1 VLGPAIVET
10 HGAQVDAI
18 APAAAKIGDRVTLTG
33 HGFGAHNIR
42 VAVGNIRATVVAA
55 SGHRVTFI
63 VPRGLSAGP
72 TTVIVRNPG
81 GRSSSIAFTVLG
93 GSSGPSGPPTSGPP
107 DIVSEESAR
116 ASSAMISEAGGLV
129 SATATNGTAY
139 TLSIPAGAVLT
150 DTLITITPIATTVPF
165 SGASI
170 AVRLQPG
177 GLRLLRPAILE
188 ITPAAGA
195 AAAQTVAA
203 ISTDDVTR
211 RGPRTI
217 QSRLARWRLFLRW
230 LREKHRHPQAP
241 PNPVPPDPG
250 TPTDRTL
257 GFIFDDDGTNFE
269 VLPVV
274 ADGTTQ
280 AIEVAHFSAAGTAGA
295 TAADFVASIQPLI
308 NALPS
313 TLPPTQVASLVSS
326 MVSWLQPPPGGAPGF
341 DLCNT
346 TTICQQVFQ
355 IATDSLLAHRDQACS
370 TAQSFV
376 QSGEPFLAREAL
388 SQVARI
394 GARLVEL
401 GDLAEQAS
409 VPGFEQTFDFMCI
422 ADSLTSIVDL
432 VRDQILDNPRGGLL
446 AFLPDLAADAQLLD
460 LTDQQAYAETAL
472 RDVLSLLLERAI
484 SRCLLDADV
493 AVGESL
499 IELIQHVFPNTF
511 LDGIDPG
518 LAGRLSTALTECRI
532 RIEPAATNVGVGQA
546 VQFIGTAVGLTPPDV
561 TWSVSGGGS
570 INAQSGLFTA
580 GPTPGTSTITATS
593 VANPARSKSASVTV
607 VNVSV
612 SVSPSNSTI
621 APGGT
626 RQFSA
631 TVTGLSN
638 LDVEWTA
645 TRGTIDPL
653 TGFFTAPTTAGPV
666 TIRATS
672 VVTPVFGEAV
682 VSVVVSNGTIT
693 SLNHVTFIGAC
704 ASADLQVFTSGF
716 VNPAVTFTV
725 QGPGTLRNQTLIGTT
740 TFTTWR
746 AANGATGEIVIT
758 AASVENPNV
767 TRTGTFRVDPFV
779 AAYGGG
785 SSGTAF
791 VVRGVDAGLPDD
803 TYRLALTAS
812 GGASGTYIAT
822 AGAGGLSGSAS
833 NGNTISVQISA
844 DRMMG
849 TVNVPGGPPV
859 NIDLSHNCAPQ

>member
-1 VLGPAIVET
+1 VLGPATVET
-10 HGAQVDAI
+10 HGGQIDAI
-18 APAAAKIGDRVTLTG
+18 TPAAAKIGDRVTLTG
-33 HGFGAHNIR
+33 RGFGAHNIR
-42 VAVGNIRATVVAA
+42 VTVGNIRAAVVAA
-55 SGHRVTFI
+55 NGHRVTFV
-63 VPRGLSAGP
+63 VPRGVPPGP
-72 TTVIVRNPG
+72 TKVSVRNPG

-93 GSSGPSGPPTSGPP
+93 GSSGPPGPPTSGPP

-129 SATATNGTAY
+129 SAMATNGTAY

-165 SGASI
+165 SGTSI
-170 AVRLQPG
+170 AVRLQPS

-188 ITPAAGA
+188 ITPGATA
-195 AAAQTVAA
+195 AATQDVA
-203 ISTDDVTR
+203 ISTDGVTR
-211 RGPRTI
+211 RNPRAI
-217 QSRLARWRLFLRW
+217 QSRLAYWRLFLRW
-230 LREKHRHPQAP
+230 LREQHRHPQAL

-257 GFIFDDDGTNFE
+257 GFIFDDDGSNFE

-326 MVSWLQPPPGGAPGF
+326 MVSWLQPPPGGESGF
-341 DLCNT
+341 DLCT
-346 TTICQQVFQ
+346 ATTICQQVFQ
-355 IATDSLLAHRDQACS
+355 IATDSLLAHRDQACL

-401 GDLAEQAS
+401 GDLAGQAG
-409 VPGFEQTFDFMCI
+409 VPGFEQNFDFTCI

-432 VRDQILDNPRGGLL
+432 VREQVLDNPRGGLL

-499 IELIQHVFPNTF
+499 IELIQQVFPNTF
-511 LDGIDPG
+511 LDAIDPG
-518 LAGRLSTALTECRI
+518 LANRLSTALTECRI
-532 RIEPAATNVGVGQA
+532 RIEPAATNVGVGQT

-593 VANPARSKSASVTV
+593 VANPARSKSALVTV
-607 VNVSV
+607 INVSV
-612 SVSPSNSTI
+612 SVSPSNATI

-844 DRMMG
+844 TRMMG
-849 TVNVPGGPPV
+849 TVNVQGGSPV